1 MSKTSIRAVPARPA
15 SCGPEHLR
23 SRIALLLGDP
33 FVAER
38 VRRRIALAEETA
50 ARERAG
56 TPPCYR
62 ARDDAAFLRTLFGN
76 DRCRTRCRS
85 VDCLCGRY
93 PRALSIEE
101 IDLGRTLEPVAV

>member
-1 MSKTSIRAVPARPA
+1 MPKPSIRRATARHAP
-15 SCGPEHLR
+15 SGPDHLR
-23 SRIALLLGDP
+23 SRIALLLGDAG
-33 FVAER
+33 VAER
-38 VRRRIALAEETA
+38 VRRRLALAEEVA
-50 ARERAG
+50 AREQAG

-62 ARDDAAFLRTLFGN
+62 ARDGALCLRTLFGS
-76 DRCRTRCRS
+76 DRCRSRCRS